1 MEICL
6 LRLLNLVAERGYF
19 ARCDEDR
26 ALLQSLEEQN
36 LVQKKRGTQN
46 IYLITDFGKIHLENS
61 LYGREVT
68 LEEFFSIVKNS
79 YADYA
84 SPMKPFVKISDLKR
98 AITEKERI
106 SENKTEE
113 LLLSLHKQ
121 GLIMLQTGLQSEVG
135 GVSNPNGGTFAYLMV
150 EV

>member
-6 LRLLNLVAERGYF
+6 LRLLNLVDEKGYF

-26 ALLQSLEEQN
+26 ALLESLEKQN
-36 LVQKKRGTQN
+36 LVKKKYGTQN
-46 IYLITDFGKIHLENS
+46 IYLITEFGKVHLESS

-68 LEEFFSIVKNS
+68 LEEFFSIVKDS

-106 SENKTEE
+106 SENKAEE
-113 LLLSLHKQ
+113 LLLQLHNK
-121 GLIMLQTGLQSEVG
+121 GLITLQTGLQSEDR
-135 GVSNPNGGTFAYLMV
+135 GVSNPNGGNFAYLMV
-150 EV
+150 EA